1 MAEEVKLFGMWAS
14 PFSGRIE
21 VALKQ
26 KGVQYEYIEEDLSNK
41 SPSLLK
47 HNPIHKQIPVLL
59 HNGKPV
65 AESLIIIEYIDET
78 WKHNPILPTD
88 PYEKAMARFWAKF
101 VDEKLL
107 PALWKALVGEEKER
121 ETAIEEA
128 HQQLKT
134 LENELEE
141 KRFFGGGG
149 LGFVDVAANILVWL
163 GVSQEALGMN
173 IIGEE
178 KFPILHAW
186 TQRLFDDAV
195 FKQCVPP
202 REKHVAYSRVHF
214 ESLTAHK

>member
-14 PFSGRIE
+14 PFSRRIE
-21 VALKQ
+21 VALKL

-47 HNPIHKQIPVLL
+47 HNPIHKQIP
-59 HNGKPV
+59 
-65 AESLIIIEYIDET
+65 
-78 WKHNPILPTD
+78 HNPILPTD

-134 LENELEE
+134 LENELE
-141 KRFFGGGG
+141 
-149 LGFVDVAANILVWL
+149 D
-163 GVSQEALGMN
+163 QEALGMN

-178 KFPILHAW
+178 KFPILHEW
-186 TQRLFDDAV
+186 TQGLLDDAV

-214 ESLTAHK
+214 DSLTAQK

>member
-14 PFSGRIE
+14 PFSRRIE
-21 VALKQ
+21 VALKL
-26 KGVQYEYIEEDLSNK
+26 KGVQYEYIDEDLSNK

-47 HNPIHKQIPVLL
+47 HNPIHKQIP
-59 HNGKPV
+59 
-65 AESLIIIEYIDET
+65 
-78 WKHNPILPTD
+78 HNPILPTD

-134 LENELEE
+134 LENELE
-141 KRFFGGGG
+141 
-149 LGFVDVAANILVWL
+149 D
-163 GVSQEALGMN
+163 QEALGMN

-178 KFPILHAW
+178 KFPILHEW
-186 TQRLFDDAV
+186 TQGLLDDA
-195 FKQCVPP
+195 K
-202 REKHVAYSRVHF
+202 
-214 ESLTAHK
+214 

>member
-14 PFSGRIE
+14 PFSRRIE
-21 VALKQ
+21 VALKL

-101 VDEKLL
+101 VDEKV
-107 PALWKALVGEEKER
+107 KIR
-121 ETAIEEA
+121 S
-128 HQQLKT
+128 
-134 LENELEE
+134 N
-141 KRFFGGGG
+141 
-149 LGFVDVAANILVWL
+149 
-163 GVSQEALGMN
+163 
-173 IIGEE
+173 
-178 KFPILHAW
+178 
-186 TQRLFDDAV
+186 LF
-195 FKQCVPP
+195 
-202 REKHVAYSRVHF
+202 
-214 ESLTAHK
+214 